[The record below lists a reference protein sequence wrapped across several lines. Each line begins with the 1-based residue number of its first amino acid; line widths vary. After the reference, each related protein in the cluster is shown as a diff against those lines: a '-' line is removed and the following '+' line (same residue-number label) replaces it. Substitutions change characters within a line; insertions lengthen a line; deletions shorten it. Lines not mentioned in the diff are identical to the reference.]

1 MIRPFKHNTPEHLEQ
16 VLREALIHG
25 QPRHHRPWK
34 KILVMV
40 EGIYSMEGSV
50 SKLKEIV
57 RISKKYK
64 AYLYVDEAHSI
75 GALGRS
81 GRGVCEYTG
90 VDPAD
95 IDILMGTF
103 TKSFSGMGGYIAA
116 SRPVIEHLKAN
127 CTGLLYHTS
136 MSPIVCAQVIRAL
149 NVIMGTDGTT
159 VGAEKIARLAA
170 NSNYVRDALLDMGLH
185 VYGDYDSPVIPFL
198 VYCPAKVAAFS
209 YKCLER
215 GLAVVVVGF
224 PATHVL
230 LSRARIC
237 VSANLTKAD
246 MDEAIKIISEVA
258 DLTCIKYDK
267 NFLGCEKL

>member
-1 MIRPFKHNTPEHLEQ
+1 MSN
-16 VLREALIHG
+16 
-25 QPRHHRPWK
+25 
-34 KILVMV
+34 
-40 EGIYSMEGSV
+40 
-50 SKLKEIV
+50 LKEVV
-57 RISKKYK
+57 RIAKKYK
-64 AYLYVDEAHSI
+64 AYMYVDEAHSI
-75 GALGRS
+75 GALGRT

-95 IDILMGTF
+95 IDVLMGTF

-116 SRPVIEHLKAN
+116 SQAIVDHLKAN

-136 MSPIVCAQVIRAL
+136 MSPIVCAQIIRAL
-149 NVIMGTDGTT
+149 NVIMGTDGSR
-159 VGAEKIARLAA
+159 VGQEKIQRLAA
-170 NSNYVRDALLDMGLH
+170 NGNYMRSALLEMGLH

-198 VYCPAKVAAFS
+198 IYGPAKVGGFS
-209 YKCLER
+209 HKCLER

-246 MDEAIKIISEVA
+246 MDKALEIISEVA
-258 DLTCIKYDK
+258 DLCCLKYDK
-267 NFLGCEKL
+267 NALGFENW